1 MSTIQIISTK
11 DAPQAIGPYSQAIT
25 AGDMVFCSGQVPLD
39 PETMVLIEGNVAAQ
53 TRQVFKNLSAVLAA
67 ADVSLQ
73 QVVKTTVFLQ
83 DMNDFAEMNGVY
95 AECFGD
101 HKPARATV
109 EVAKLPLGA
118 RVEIEAI
125 ASRR

>member
-11 DAPQAIGPYSQAIT
+11 DAPQAIGPYSQAVT

-39 PETMVLIEGNVAAQ
+39 PETMVLVEGNVAAQ
-53 TRQVFKNLSAVLAA
+53 THQVFKNLSAVLKA

-73 QVVKTTVFLQ
+73 QVVKATVFLQ

-95 AECFGD
+95 AEYFGD

-118 RVEIEAI
+118 RVEIEATAI
-125 ASRR
+125 RK